1 MPLYR
6 KINYAPESNL
16 TDSYDLWR
24 AELAEPTPESDRH
37 TRVDTPELI
46 AGFWRILA
54 ARTKPSYPV
63 AIWPE
68 NGASGPAVFF
78 KVGVGKRDGESLFNT
93 VTDADRVGDFQ
104 HSSWLKCIAVSEADY
119 HAAMAS
125 GRWADGQQ
133 ARQMSDIEK
142 LDLVPDTPA
151 SEGGNN
157 PVGEDGQPID
167 LFHEQVTTKIAAA
180 LDKAKALPFPL
191 TTLEDAQKGAEI
203 IETLTG
209 LGKQG
214 EAKRKIE
221 KQPHIEAAAA
231 VDQKWSLVRDAS
243 EMIAKLKAVIET
255 FKRAETERQR
265 REAAEAAEVERK
277 RLQKIADD
285 EAEERRV
292 ALQKQLDDEAA
303 QRGESA
309 EQVVVEAEQVEVAP
323 APVVEPVRV
332 STPHGRAVSTPK
344 TKTATITDLR
354 ALSEHFI
361 HAADADFVDYLQKR
375 VNAAARA
382 KITLPGTRIDP

>member
-1 MPLYR
+1 MIP
-6 KINYAPESNL
+6 NYG
-16 TDSYDLWR
+16 LWR
-24 AELAEPTPESDRH
+24 TELAEPTPEADRH
-37 TRVDTPELI
+37 TRIDTPELI
-46 AGFWRILA
+46 TGFWRILS
-54 ARTKPSYPV
+54 ARTKPSHPV
-63 AIWPE
+63 AIWPDD
-68 NGASGPAVFF
+68 GSAGPAVFF
-78 KVGVGKRDGESLFNT
+78 KIGVGARDGESLFNT
-93 VTDADRVGDFQ
+93 VTDPERVDEFKQ
-104 HSSWLKCIAVSEADY
+104 STWFKCIAVSEADY
-119 HAAMAS
+119 HSAMAS
-125 GRWADGQQ
+125 GRWPDGTP
-133 ARQMSDIEK
+133 ARQMSAEEK
-142 LDLVPDTPA
+142 LDLVPDTPS

-157 PVGEDGQPID
+157 PIGEDGQPID

-191 TTLEDAQKGAEI
+191 TTMEDAQKGAEI

-214 EAKRKIE
+214 ETKRKLE
-221 KQPHIEAAAA
+221 KQPILDAAAA
-231 VDQKWSLVRDAS
+231 VDAKWSLVRDAS

-255 FKRAETERQR
+255 FKRAETARLKKI
-265 REAAEAAEVERK
+265 ADDAAEVERK
-277 RLQKIADD
+277 RLQDIADA
-285 EAEERRV
+285 EAETRRV

-309 EQVVVEAEQVEVAP
+309 EQVVVEAERVEVAP

-361 HAADADFVDYLQKR
+361 HAADADYIDYLQKR